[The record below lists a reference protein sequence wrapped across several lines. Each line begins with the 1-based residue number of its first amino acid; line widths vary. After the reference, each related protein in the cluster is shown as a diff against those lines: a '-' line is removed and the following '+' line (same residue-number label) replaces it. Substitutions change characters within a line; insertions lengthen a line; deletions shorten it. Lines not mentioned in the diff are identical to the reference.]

1 MSVEEQIVNFEEQIA
16 AKEEELER
24 INQLRK
30 KKYDELDEIK
40 IALKQFKKIH
50 FRKDLDVLDQ
60 EIKAVKKILEDAI
73 QKNKSN
79 IDKTEQEIKNIQDGL
94 KNLKEK
100 WQEEEKKI
108 KDMYILIGSKKGEL
122 QYDIINTGYHRSLQ
136 YNPLEIEI
144 KKLEHDL
151 KNKEAEYQ
159 KNKKKISDIDNAVNK
174 YISQKSE
181 LGKSNESIIKFMERL
196 DYMIQHLPHNFN
208 KLKLDDDGSLTD
220 DDTIVSLELLDASEL
235 AALAFYRAFDLDNFE
250 LIDIYHIKT
259 ISLMNFFE
267 SLYCTSTDNLIK
279 YLETHKCPLCDNI
292 SHWINKCPEKEAY
305 WKRLFKDI
313 PVDDFDSIREMD
325 HKDCPNGDIGEKD
338 RAFLYYAFGGKLE
351 EREFES
357 RFYYYYYRH
366 LHDVFYCSQCDC
378 YSNNHK
384 QYCY

>member
-122 QYDIINTGYHRSLQ
+122 QYDAL
-136 YNPLEIEI
+136 
-144 KKLEHDL
+144 
-151 KNKEAEYQ
+151 
-159 KNKKKISDIDNAVNK
+159 IS
-174 YISQKSE
+174 
-181 LGKSNESIIKFMERL
+181 
-196 DYMIQHLPHNFN
+196 
-208 KLKLDDDGSLTD
+208 
-220 DDTIVSLELLDASEL
+220 
-235 AALAFYRAFDLDNFE
+235 
-250 LIDIYHIKT
+250 
-259 ISLMNFFE
+259 
-267 SLYCTSTDNLIK
+267 
-279 YLETHKCPLCDNI
+279 
-292 SHWINKCPEKEAY
+292 
-305 WKRLFKDI
+305 
-313 PVDDFDSIREMD
+313 
-325 HKDCPNGDIGEKD
+325 
-338 RAFLYYAFGGKLE
+338 
-351 EREFES
+351 
-357 RFYYYYYRH
+357 
-366 LHDVFYCSQCDC
+366 
-378 YSNNHK
+378 
-384 QYCY
+384 